1 MLSVRGQFGGK
12 YQANTVH
19 NEGGSCFKSRQP
31 GNLPEFG
38 HGPCL
43 PTSPWP
49 ILDRVATFW
58 ARLSLNVALFELRG
72 QLLSDKLH
80 RVDRAWA
87 SHMLPFG
94 VLPVSLCSYD
104 LLLEM
109 LHKVF
114 LSLKIEVCKKYRRM
128 LLRSFVCLLVLCV
141 GPVYMHVWSVR
152 G

>member
-12 YQANTVH
+12 YHANTVH

-80 RVDRAWA
+80 RVDRACFRTA
-87 SHMLPFG
+87 LG

-104 LLLEM
+104 LLLENRSLQKVQAHALALFCLFASSLCRPR
-109 LHKVF
+109 LHAR
-114 LSLKIEVCKKYRRM
+114 LECAR
-128 LLRSFVCLLVLCV
+128 
-141 GPVYMHVWSVR
+141 VR